1 MLLFMCRTRFMT
13 LGRLKPECI
22 ISKVHAI
29 KTKNKHLFL
38 LYSLHIHVFLPD
50 RSNIIY
56 GNSKYKPAE
65 YISDYFTGFCLCFS
79 TPQLTDSYDF
89 QMGEQER
96 AGERQGERR
105 INWIQK
111 ISITLMNAPC

>member
-1 MLLFMCRTRFMT
+1 M
-13 LGRLKPECI
+13 KPECI
-22 ISKVHAI
+22 ISWHQKQ
-29 KTKNKHLFL
+29 KNKHLFL
-38 LYSLHIHVFLPD
+38 LYSLYIHVVLPD

-56 GNSKYKPAE
+56 GNRKYKPAE

-79 TPQLTDSYDF
+79 MPQLTDSYDF
-89 QMGEQER
+89 QMGEQEQ
-96 AGERQGERR
+96 AGERR

>member
-1 MLLFMCRTRFMT
+1 MLLFMCQICFMT
-13 LGRLKPECI
+13 HWRLKPECI
-22 ISKVHAI
+22 ISKVHGI

-38 LYSLHIHVFLPD
+38 IYSLRIHVFLPD

-79 TPQLTDSYDF
+79 TPQLTDSYNF

-96 AGERQGERR
+96 EGERRGERR

>member
-1 MLLFMCRTRFMT
+1 MSGLNT
-13 LGRLKPECI
+13 LVI
-22 ISKVHAI
+22 ISQ
-29 KTKNKHLFL
+29 
-38 LYSLHIHVFLPD
+38 
-50 RSNIIY
+50 
-56 GNSKYKPAE
+56 
-65 YISDYFTGFCLCFS
+65 GFVCVFS

-96 AGERQGERR
+96 AGERR